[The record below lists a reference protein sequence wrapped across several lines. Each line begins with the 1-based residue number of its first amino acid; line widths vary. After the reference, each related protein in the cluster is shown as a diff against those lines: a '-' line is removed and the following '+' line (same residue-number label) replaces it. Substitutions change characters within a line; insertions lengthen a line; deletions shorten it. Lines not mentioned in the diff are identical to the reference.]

1 MEYLDVYA
9 KQLMDAIIGFS
20 PRVIL
25 ALFVLGFGFWLADKT
40 SNLMTQVLKK
50 TNAQSPELQSFL
62 GSIISIGLKVLVII
76 SVAGIIGIETTSFV
90 GVIAA
95 MGFAVG
101 LALQGNLSNFA
112 AGIMILITRPFKVGD
127 EIVTENIRGFVKEIQ
142 IFHTV
147 LGQLDNTVMII
158 PNSFILNNPIQNSS
172 VMPNR
177 RVNTKFNIPYTE
189 DFLKVKKIIIKAGYS
204 VPEVD
209 KDSKP
214 FFYIKEFNDYS
225 MRLSVSFVI
234 HDKTYWKALVKIR
247 EAIILALQEND
258 IKIIYPE
265 GAVLGSFGNDEL
277 K

>member
-1 MEYLDVYA
+1 MEDLDVYA
-9 KQLMDAIIGFS
+9 KQLIDAIISFS
-20 PRVIL
+20 PKVML
-25 ALFVLGFGFWLADKT
+25 ALVVLVVGFWLADKT
-40 SNLMTQVLKK
+40 SHITTQVLKK
-50 TNAQSPELQSFL
+50 ANAQSRELQSFL

-112 AGIMILITRPFKVGD
+112 AGVMILIMRPFKVGD
-127 EIVTENIRGFVKEIQ
+127 EIVTTDIRGFVKEIQ

-147 LGQLDNTVMII
+147 LVQLDNTIMII

-189 DFLKVKKIIIKAGYS
+189 DFLNVKKIIIKAGYS

-209 KDSKP
+209 NDSKP

-234 HDKTYWKALVKIR
+234 HDKTYWKALIKIR
-247 EAIILALQEND
+247 EAIFLALQENN
-258 IKIIYPE
+258 IKVIYPE
-265 GAVLGSFGNDEL
+265 GAVLGSFGDDEL

>member
-1 MEYLDVYA
+1 MENLDVYA
-9 KQLMDAIIGFS
+9 KQLIHAIITFS
-20 PRVIL
+20 PKVML
-25 ALFVLGFGFWLADKT
+25 ALIVLFVGFWLADKT
-40 SNLMTQVLKK
+40 SKFTTQLLKK
-50 TNAQSPELQSFL
+50 TNAQSRELQSFL
-62 GSIISIGLKVLVII
+62 GSITSIGLKILVII

-112 AGIMILITRPFKVGD
+112 AGVMILIMRPFKVGD
-127 EIVTENIRGFVKEIQ
+127 EIVTTDIRGFVQEIQ
-142 IFHTV
+142 IFHTI
-147 LGQLDNTVMII
+147 LKQLDNTIMII

-189 DFLKVKKIIIKAGYS
+189 DFLNVKKIIITAGYS
-204 VPEVD
+204 VPEVNN
-209 KDSKP
+209 DSKP
-214 FFYIKEFNDYS
+214 FFYIQEFNDYS

-234 HDKTYWKALVKIR
+234 HDKTYWKALIKIR
-247 EAIILALQEND
+247 EAIVLALQENN

-265 GAVLGSFGNDEL
+265 GAVLGNHGSDEL
-277 K
+277 E